1 VVVIDR
7 RRATIISADY
17 RPRRCPRLFC
27 QSIATGR
34 RLQAVTDLEFQ
45 DEGVAIETEEMIL
58 SPNSQYLAVA
68 HSVQDCSPSHS
79 VTFYT
84 AIWKLKDEIDF
95 SGETRSLP
103 WARKVMS
110 FSTKKRSGF
119 SAKPLISFDGN
130 LFLCC
135 PNGRIELSTG
145 LEQQSLYSRYTY
157 VDSAIT
163 TFSASGGVV
172 VTHHYEAPNLEIARA
187 TGDVEDISFDCEID
201 NLKCIS
207 HTGRYIVYR
216 IGCPAR
222 TEIYDQTL
230 HEKFILD
237 FKVDGFIPDDYIF
250 SSDDRLLV
258 VRSHCLNTGED
269 ILGFGSLQSS
279 TFNLLETKRMGLAL
293 LGWCLDNVDDVLY
306 IVTQGRIWSRLQ
318 LTDGG
323 LHPIDSS
330 VPWQQYGRVEQCVSC
345 DGARLALL
353 HIKQQR

>member
-1 VVVIDR
+1 MITSDTDGILANIKRDDSCEEHLIFSHVDVFARSSAIPDNRRLPRNTGDGERVVVVIDR

-17 RPRRCPRLFC
+17 RPLRCLRLFC

-45 DEGVAIETEEMIL
+45 DEGVAIKTEEMIL
-58 SPNSQYLAVA
+58 SPNSQYLAVG

-84 AIWKLKDEIDF
+84 AIWKLKDEINF

-110 FSTKKRSGF
+110 FSTKKSSGF
-119 SAKPLISFDGN
+119 SARPLISFDGN

-145 LEQQSLYSRYTY
+145 LEQQSRYSRYTY

-163 TFSASGGVV
+163 TFSASGDVV
-172 VTHHYEAPNLEIARA
+172 VTHHYEAPNLEVARA
-187 TGDVEDISFDCEID
+187 TGDVEDISFDCEIN

-207 HTGRYIVYR
+207 QTGRI
-216 IGCPAR
+216 PAR

-237 FKVDGFIPDDYIF
+237 FKVDGFIPSDYGWG
-250 SSDDRLLV
+250 RL
-258 VRSHCLNTGED
+258 
-269 ILGFGSLQSS
+269 
-279 TFNLLETKRMGLAL
+279 
-293 LGWCLDNVDDVLY
+293 
-306 IVTQGRIWSRLQ
+306 
-318 LTDGG
+318 
-323 LHPIDSS
+323 
-330 VPWQQYGRVEQCVSC
+330 
-345 DGARLALL
+345 
-353 HIKQQR
+353 